1 MKDNEMTTTISVGL
15 DIKNA
20 WLSSEFTEII
30 AAQRGFSLTQ
40 HDQQRVADLRILELD
55 ENRGKT
61 FAQVQAILAASPST
75 EVFLTSSCMEPAVL
89 LEAIRAGVKE
99 FIPQPV
105 KREEVE
111 QALQRCQERY
121 RQRNPEQA
129 KKGKVI
135 NVMGSKGGVGTT
147 TIAVNLAL
155 SLQRAQ
161 PHKSVVLV
169 DLNPQLGDA
178 ALFLDLQPAHTLGD
192 IGKNMVRL
200 DTTYLLSTLCQH
212 ASGLSLLSSVQD
224 IEDLGLL
231 TPDCVEQTLALLQAQ
246 FDYIVLDSG
255 HMLDD
260 TTVAALRFAPTLLL
274 VSTLTL
280 PVMRT
285 TRRWLDIFSRL
296 DVPADNI
303 KLVVNRHKSKNREI
317 SLHDFEDTLKTK
329 AFWLVPND
337 YLITLKAINTGQ
349 PVALLA
355 KRARITQNLGKL
367 AATLTTEDEKKPSL
381 LTKFFGRNK
390 EGS

>member
-1 MKDNEMTTTISVGL
+1 MTTETISVGL

-20 WLSSEFTEII
+20 WLSGEFTEII
-30 AAQRGFSLTQ
+30 AAQRGFYLTQ
-40 HDQQRVADLRILELD
+40 HDPHRVADLLILELD

-61 FAQVQAILAASPST
+61 FAQVQAILAASPAT
-75 EVFLTSSCMEPAVL
+75 EIFLTSSCMEPAVL
-89 LEAIRAGVKE
+89 LEALRAGVKE

-105 KREEVE
+105 KREEFA

-121 RQRNPEQA
+121 LQRHPEQT
-129 KKGKVI
+129 KKGKLI

-155 SLQRAQ
+155 SLQRVQ

-178 ALFLDLQPAHTLGD
+178 ALFLDLQPTHTLGD
-192 IGKNMVRL
+192 IVQNMSRL
-200 DTTYLLSTLCQH
+200 DTTYLLSTLSQH

-231 TPDCVEQTLALLQAQ
+231 TPESVERTLELLQTQ

-260 TTVAALRFAPTLLL
+260 TTVAALRVAPTLLL

-285 TRRWLDIFSRL
+285 TKRWLDIFSRL

-303 KLVVNRHKSKNREI
+303 KVVVNRHKSKNREI

-337 YLITLKAINTGQ
+337 YLVTLKAINTGQ

-355 KRARITQNLGKL
+355 KRARITKNLGKL
-367 AATLTTEDEKKPSL
+367 AATLATEDEKKTSL
-381 LTKFFGRNK
+381 FTKFFGRNK